1 MSVLIYNGIS
11 LVPIRTNFVQRDVQM
26 SADGTDYLYT
36 VFTINVGCVYNP
48 GQTSYAPSP
57 LGPVGNVRVFPA
69 VTDTAIRHYLMQPR
83 MYLLYSD
90 TDVFNDPN
98 HPPILAIYPSGVG
111 NFAIDANNGPTPLNC
126 VVRRIH
132 GNRLFY
138 VDFTIRASIIE
149 CPVVSP
155 AFLVPIASS
164 RYARTEQIDKQY
176 RSTLTTSGITFF
188 RSNQL
193 VAIQNNA
200 DAFRGYLI
208 PPPILGYQRINVSVN
223 LDPSG
228 LILNWATT
236 DVEQFIDLGNL
247 TIGGSAASLGIVEMG
262 LDYTAGVGPIPGG
275 NVAKPLT
282 DLSVTVSAVCMRAA
296 DGLSVVSFMLRVI
309 FDKLAAIIDNTT
321 LVAASV
327 SEDVFNNVFV
337 LDYKYIYWTDKSLKI
352 EDLVAPVNA
361 TVGVPI
367 ASLPYQGGANPW
379 PPFSQGT
386 RTDTDIQLAAAN
398 LATACYTS
406 VFNQDPTGQI
416 QPTDFDVAPQQFSNP
431 PLQVNVF
438 TGSLGPEDDLRQLYY
453 QVNRSIGNPLQ
464 TGYIRY
470 DLWGHRIGSEGNAH
484 VPIAGPVSARQPPN
498 SQSPNSQSLN
508 SQNPNSQNPKPTSAV
523 LNLVNPIARY
533 IVYFVIERIQ
543 SVPEIPDPTVINS
556 LGIYVLLSTK
566 ISPVHCG
573 LFADGTSTKFSV
585 SGEYV
590 YACLVP
596 VAASPTAIHE
606 FPFLL
611 PNNVIGQ
618 LGDDLHSILDEDYV
632 QNLDV

>member
-48 GQTSYAPSP
+48 GMTSYAPSP
-57 LGPVGNVRVFPA
+57 VGPVGGLRVFPA
-69 VTDTAIRHYLMQPR
+69 VTDTAIRHFLMQPR
-83 MYLLYSD
+83 MYLWYSD
-90 TDVFNDPN
+90 TDVFNDPVN
-98 HPPILAIYPSGVG
+98 HPPILYVPPVG
-111 NFAIDANNGPTPLNC
+111 LGNEAIDANNGPNPLNC

-138 VDFTIRASIIE
+138 VDFTIRATIIE
-149 CPVVSP
+149 CPAVSP
-155 AFLVPIASS
+155 AILVPIASS

-193 VAIQNNA
+193 VAINNNA

-247 TIGGSAASLGIVEMG
+247 TLNGSAASLGIVEMG

-296 DGLSVVSFMLRVI
+296 DGLSVVSFLLRVV
-309 FDKLAAIIDNTT
+309 FDKLAAIVDNTT

-337 LDYKYIYWTDKSLKI
+337 LDYKYIYWTDKSLKV

-367 ASLPYQGGANPW
+367 ASLPYQGGLNPW

-386 RTDTDIQLAAAN
+386 RTDTDLQLAAAN

-416 QPTDFDVAPQQFSNP
+416 QPTDFDVPPQQFSNP

-438 TGSLGPEDDLRQLYY
+438 TGSLGPADDLRQLYY

-470 DLWGHRIGSEGNAH
+470 DIWGHRIGSEGKAH
-484 VPIAGPVSARQPPN
+484 VPIAGPPSAAQAPN
-498 SQSPNSQSLN
+498 P
-508 SQNPNSQNPKPTSAV
+508 QNPKPTSAV
-523 LNLVNPIARY
+523 LNLFNPIARY
-533 IVYFVIERIQ
+533 IVYFIIERIQ
-543 SVPEIPDPTVINS
+543 SVPEVPDPTPINS
-556 LGIYVLLSTK
+556 PDVYTLLSTK
-566 ISPVHCG
+566 VSPVYLG
-573 LFADGTSTKFSV
+573 LLAGGDETVFSI

-590 YACLVP
+590 YACLAP

-606 FPFLL
+606 FPFLI
-611 PNNVIGQ
+611 PANVQ
-618 LGDDLHSILDEDYV
+618 VALGDNLYSILDEDFV